1 MGSDTPK
8 PSINLSRLEDD
19 KARARW
25 TLELARR
32 REPASETDLLPIVST
47 NPKAQQG

>member
-8 PSINLSRLEDD
+8 PSINLSQLEDD

-25 TLELARR
+25 TVELVRR
-32 REPASETDLLPIVST
+32 GEAALETDPPPVIST
-47 NPKAQQG
+47 DPKAQPG